1 MELELYK
8 PVIITQDF
16 PEYNLYSGDI
26 ATLIDS
32 IPHPEQGEEG
42 AILEIFSEMDESVKI
57 LTVPQSSIQP
67 WQPPIID
74 ERVKAVSF
82 TETMI
87 SVTLQD
93 DRVITVP
100 LTWYPRLLWA
110 TPEQRQN
117 WAIHG
122 AGDRVRWEMLH
133 QDLKVETLLRGVSPA
148 TATVHH

>member
-100 LTWYPRLLWA
+100 LT
-110 TPEQRQN
+110 
-117 WAIHG
+117 
-122 AGDRVRWEMLH
+122 
-133 QDLKVETLLRGVSPA
+133 
-148 TATVHH
+148 